1 MRANNIISELC
12 EEQHDTRARLRAME
26 GMFDVLA
33 EENPATSRVWQSVR
47 PTVHREPTA
56 DEQEE
61 MERWAV
67 DQNSQL
73 FDDFNS

>member
-1 MRANNIISELC
+1 
-12 EEQHDTRARLRAME
+12 ME

-33 EENPATSRVWQSVR
+33 EENPATSRAWQSVR

-61 MERWAV
+61 MERCAV
-67 DQNSQL
+67 DHSSQL
-73 FDDFNS
+73 FDDFNH